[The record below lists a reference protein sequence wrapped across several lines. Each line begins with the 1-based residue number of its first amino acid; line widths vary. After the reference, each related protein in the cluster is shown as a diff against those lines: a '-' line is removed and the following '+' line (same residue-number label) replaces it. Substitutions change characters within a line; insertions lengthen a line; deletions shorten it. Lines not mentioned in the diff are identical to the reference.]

1 MFSSRF
7 FWNNFLSYLLVILI
21 TTFMVSYLLVIK
33 AEEFIEET
41 ALEVLREKLVFFEP
55 YFADGIVWR
64 DPETIKQLVQ
74 MARDAKTRLSVL
86 DESGAILLESEV
98 EEITPSE
105 KQKRTPEL
113 REAAEQDIGIAKRYS
128 DVKASQ
134 TLYTAKKIQTE
145 EGPLFIRLGVP
156 VLSLQDRVSEIF
168 AAIAIGA
175 CVGVMVSLLIALFLV
190 RRTTG
195 PISEM
200 TKVAESIS
208 HGDYEARI
216 HDLPRNEIGQLGEA
230 INRLAAAVQANIAR
244 REKMERIRR
253 EFSSNISHEL
263 KTPLTS
269 IRGYV
274 DTLMSGALHD
284 PKKNMRF
291 LKIIESNS
299 ERMSN
304 LVNDLLRL
312 ATIEANQETIQLE
325 AVDWRSVIQDAVARQ
340 HPKLSSKSIELKVSF
355 ETEGSVVRGNANAMS
370 HILDNLLANAILYTP
385 AGGKVE
391 ITVRTREKS
400 CELLVRDNG
409 IGISK
414 TDQTRIFERFFRVDQ
429 ARTKSEGGTGLG
441 LAIVK
446 HLVMQL
452 QGSVDVE
459 SELGQ
464 GTTFIVRFAAASK
477 DQDYSL
483 DRTVKADAS

>member
-1 MFSSRF
+1 
-7 FWNNFLSYLLVILI
+7 
-21 TTFMVSYLLVIK
+21 MVSYLLVIK

-74 MARDAKTRLSVL
+74 MAREAKTRLSVL
-86 DESGAILLESEV
+86 DESGAILMESEV
-98 EEITPSE
+98 EEITLSE
-105 KQKRTPEL
+105 KQRTTPEL

-134 TLYTAKKIQTE
+134 TLYTAKKIHTE
-145 EGPLFIRLGVP
+145 QGPLFIRLGVP

-175 CVGVMVSLLIALFLV
+175 CVGVGVSLLFALFLV
-190 RRTTG
+190 RRITG
-195 PISEM
+195 PLSEM

-216 HDLPRNEIGQLGEA
+216 HDLPRNEIGSLGQA
-230 INRLAAAVQANIAR
+230 INRLAEAVQANIAR
-244 REKMERIRR
+244 REKMELIRR

-274 DTLMSGALHD
+274 DTLLAGALHD
-284 PKKNMRF
+284 PKKNVRF
-291 LKIIESNS
+291 LRIIESNT

-312 ATIEANQETIQLE
+312 ATIEANQEVITLE
-325 AVDWRSVIQDAVARQ
+325 AVDWRSVVQDVIIRQ
-340 HPKLSSKSIELKVSF
+340 QPKLNSKNIELILAI
-355 ETEGSVVRGNANAMS
+355 ETDETHVRGNGKAMS
-370 HILDNLLANAILYTP
+370 HILDNLLVNAILYTAP
-385 AGGKVE
+385 GGK
-391 ITVRTREKS
+391 ISIIIRSTDKGRELIVK
-400 CELLVRDNG
+400 DNG
-409 IGISK
+409 MGISQ
-414 TDQTRIFERFFRVDQ
+414 TDQARIFERFFRVDP

-452 QGSVDVE
+452 QGSIEVE
-459 SELGQ
+459 SEIGQ
-464 GTTFIVRFAAASK
+464 GTAFTVRLPKAQKVQDPGMIVREN
-477 DQDYSL
+477 
-483 DRTVKADAS
+483 ADAS